1 MRCDAMKEKRKIQE
15 RLRQTALVA
24 ITVLCLV
31 LAGCQK
37 EKDATEKIKD
47 LEFTVT
53 AEENI
58 PEMLFAAIE
67 EKKENVF
74 KLTYQDAGFLYICI
88 GYGQQATGGYSIAI
102 NALYETENAIYFD
115 TTLLGP
121 EPGQTSDKKNSPSYP
136 YAVVKTEFIDKPV
149 VFE

>member
-1 MRCDAMKEKRKIQE
+1 MKKKGNMQGLIR
-15 RLRQTALVA
+15 RAALVA
-24 ITVLCLV
+24 ISALCLM
-31 LAGCQK
+31 LTGCK
-37 EKDATEKIKD
+37 EEKDSTAKIRD

-58 PEMLFAAIE
+58 PESLLAAIN
-67 EKKENVF
+67 EKKEAGF
-74 KLTYQDAGFLYICI
+74 KLTYQDAGFLYICV
-88 GYGQQATGGYSIAI
+88 GYGQQATGGYSIAV

-121 EPGQTSDKKNSPSYP
+121 EPGQTADRKNSPSYP

>member
-1 MRCDAMKEKRKIQE
+1 MKENGKIQ
-15 RLRQTALVA
+15 RLIGRTALVA
-24 ITVLCLV
+24 MAAFCMILT
-31 LAGCQK
+31 GCK
-37 EKDATEKIKD
+37 EKKDATEKIKD

-58 PEMLFAAIE
+58 PEPLLAAIN
-67 EKKENVF
+67 EKKEAGF
-74 KLTYQDAGFLYICI
+74 KITYQDAGFLYICV
-88 GYGQQATGGYSIAI
+88 GYGQQATGGYSIAV
-102 NALYETENAIYFD
+102 NALYETENAVYFD

-121 EPGQTSDKKNSPSYP
+121 EPGQNADKKNSPSYP

>member
-1 MRCDAMKEKRKIQE
+1 MKEKMSKLIKR
-15 RLRQTALVA
+15 TALA
-24 ITVLCLV
+24 AMSVLCLV
-31 LAGCQK
+31 LTGCK
-37 EKDATEKIKD
+37 EEKDPTEKIKD

-58 PEMLFAAIE
+58 PEMLLTAIN
-67 EKKENVF
+67 EKKEAGF
-74 KLTYQDAGFLYICI
+74 KLTYQDAGFLYICV
-88 GYGQQATGGYSIAI
+88 GYGKQATGGYSIAV
-102 NALYETENAIYFD
+102 NALYETENAVYFD

-121 EPGQTSDKKNSPSYP
+121 EPGQNADKKNSPSYP

>member
-1 MRCDAMKEKRKIQE
+1 MKKEKIIVV
-15 RLRQTALVA
+15 LIA
-24 ITVLCLV
+24 ISVLCLV
-31 LAGCQK
+31 FTGCK
-37 EKDATEKIKD
+37 EDKDLTEKIRD

-58 PEMLFAAIE
+58 PEALLTAIN
-67 EKKENVF
+67 EKKEAGF
-74 KLTYQDAGFLYICI
+74 KVTYQDAGFLYICV
-88 GYGQQATGGYSIAI
+88 GYGQQTTGGYSIVI

-121 EPGQTSDKKNSPSYP
+121 EPGQNVDRKNSPSYP

>member
-1 MRCDAMKEKRKIQE
+1 MKEKKIIVV
-15 RLRQTALVA
+15 LMA
-24 ITVLCLV
+24 IFVLCLV
-31 LAGCQK
+31 LTGCK
-37 EKDATEKIKD
+37 EEKDPTEKIKD

-58 PEMLFAAIE
+58 PEALLAAIN
-67 EKKENVF
+67 EKKETGF
-74 KLTYQDAGFLYICI
+74 KVTYQDAGFLYICV
-88 GYGQQATGGYSIAI
+88 GYGQQVTGGYSIAI
-102 NALYETENAIYFD
+102 NALYETENAVYFD

-121 EPGQTSDKKNSPSYP
+121 EPGQNTDKRNSPSYP